1 MSLEKFCYMKRIVQF
16 SVLVCFFIGFNLS
29 CFTSEQDGAG
39 GKLPV
44 PDYAQS
50 EMWYRSL
57 EGAANK
63 AVDVFYITP
72 TCIWDWKDQSG
83 QTVHYMDVTNS
94 VQRSLVDGSNALAY
108 ALFEKSCNSYSPYY
122 RQITMNSWFESE
134 EVINER
140 YAVAHQ
146 DVVRAFKY
154 YLEHYNNGRPFIL
167 AGHSQGAKA
176 VIELLKHS
184 VTPEQYQRMVAA
196 YAFGFSVGSNE
207 LAQSPLLKPASGADD
222 IGALVL
228 FNSVSKPEA
237 CSPLFANNVVCINP
251 VNWTVDGTYAPASE
265 NPGSVFFDSEG
276 HADTLFHA
284 VGVGMTNDRHTLLI
298 DGLSDDDYY
307 IPSIEQLFPKGNYHV
322 QELNLYFLSVQ
333 RNIANRIDRYN
344 SSHKNE

>member
-29 CFTSEQDGAG
+29 CSTSEQDGAG

-83 QTVHYMDVTNS
+83 QTIHYMDVTNS
-94 VQRSLVDGSNALAY
+94 AQRSLVDGSNALAY
-108 ALFEKSCNSYSPYY
+108 ALFEKSCNFYSPYY

-207 LAQSPLLKPASGADD
+207 LAQSPLLKPASGADAD
-222 IGALVL
+222 GVQPLLGDAKRRRKQQSAPLL
-228 FNSVSKPEA
+228 FDCVHNHQHSTR
-237 CSPLFANNVVCINP
+237 LVVC
-251 VNWTVDGTYAPASE
+251 GHL
-265 NPGSVFFDSEG
+265 GSQRHSDSHGNGKRNFGFALRVLHQKES
-276 HADTLFHA
+276 
-284 VGVGMTNDRHTLLI
+284 VRPSRH
-298 DGLSDDDYY
+298 S
-307 IPSIEQLFPKGNYHV
+307 QGN
-322 QELNLYFLSVQ
+322 Q
-333 RNIANRIDRYN
+333 I
-344 SSHKNE
+344 

>member
-1 MSLEKFCYMKRIVQF
+1 M
-16 SVLVCFFIGFNLS
+16 
-29 CFTSEQDGAG
+29 
-39 GKLPV
+39 
-44 PDYAQS
+44 
-50 EMWYRSL
+50 
-57 EGAANK
+57 
-63 AVDVFYITP
+63 
-72 TCIWDWKDQSG
+72 
-83 QTVHYMDVTNS
+83 
-94 VQRSLVDGSNALAY
+94 
-108 ALFEKSCNSYSPYY
+108 
-122 RQITMNSWFESE
+122 
-134 EVINER
+134 
-140 YAVAHQ
+140 
-146 DVVRAFKY
+146 
-154 YLEHYNNGRPFIL
+154 

-344 SSHKNE
+344 NSHNHQ